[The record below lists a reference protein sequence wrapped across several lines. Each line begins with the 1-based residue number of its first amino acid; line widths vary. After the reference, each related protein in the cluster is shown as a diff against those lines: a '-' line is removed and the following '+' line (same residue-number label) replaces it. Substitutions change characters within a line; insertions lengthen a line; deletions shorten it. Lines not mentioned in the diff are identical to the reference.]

1 MTKTNNIIIINDKH
15 YDAITGKPVSAS
27 VKPAKHHVKNID
39 GFVRSSAP
47 APQPTKVKSA
57 HTHATSV
64 TKPSAPKARAAA
76 QHAPV
81 HKTHPS
87 TTLMRQAVAKPNQR
101 LHISGLRALTPT
113 DVLAPSTAS
122 VAVMPKLSYATVD
135 TRRQGRAKK
144 VKRSKLVSR
153 FGEGG
158 FASEVSA
165 VAPATPVASLSAA
178 PMPSVLQPLT
188 HHKLPRQH
196 SMDIFE
202 RAIAKANSHEQ
213 TPPSRKA
220 HATVRRKSRSR
231 RLANVSTA
239 ALAVVVLGGFLAY
252 QNIANVTVRMASAKA
267 GFTASLPGYKPAGFS
282 VGKFAYSPG
291 NVTINFHSNSDDRH
305 FALTEQPSSWD
316 SNALLN
322 DFVATKTNDYQTVQT
337 AGRTLYIY
345 GKNNATWV
353 NAGVWYQVNTD
364 NSLSTSQLATLASSM

>member
-1 MTKTNNIIIINDKH
+1 MTKTNNIITINGKH
-15 YDAITGKPVSAS
+15 YDAITGKPVSAP
-27 VKPAKHHVKNID
+27 VKSAAHPPKNID
-39 GFVRSSAP
+39 GFVRSNAP
-47 APQPTKVKSA
+47 TPQPKKVKPAQA
-57 HTHATSV
+57 HAATVTKAASKKAHAT
-64 TKPSAPKARAAA
+64 A
-76 QHAPV
+76 QHASA

-87 TTLMRQAVAKPNQR
+87 KTLMRQAVTKPSKR
-101 LHISGLRALTPT
+101 LHISELRALTPT
-113 DVLAPSTAS
+113 DVLAPGSEG

-135 TRRQGRAKK
+135 YRREGRAKR

-158 FASEVSA
+158 FTSETSLA
-165 VAPATPVASLSAA
+165 PSVAPTAALASVPA
-178 PMPSVLQPLT
+178 PSLLQPLT

-202 RAIAKANSHEQ
+202 RAMAKANSHEQ

-239 ALAVVVLGGFLAY
+239 ALAVVILGGFLAY

-305 FALTEQPSSWD
+305 FALSEEPSSWD
-316 SNALLN
+316 SDALLN
-322 DFVATKTNDYQTVQT
+322 NFVATKTDQYQTVQT

-345 GKNNATWV
+345 GQNSATWV
-353 NAGVWYQVNTD
+353 NSGVWYRIDSN
-364 NSLSTSQLATLASSM
+364 NSLSTTQLSTLASSM